1 MMNESDKLQTETA
14 IRELIVSAL
23 DGDASE
29 AQLVQLNEALRS
41 DESLRRSARRFLYD
55 DALLAEE
62 IGTLD
67 EAISILKQS
76 AEAPTDIV
84 LPSGE
89 RSLSQ
94 LHPSVAYPSTAHQ
107 SAALQLKES
116 TARNGLISLVRGGMH
131 SALEFVNRH
140 GLAVAAMAT
149 FVVAGIAWHHISLMV
164 EFDRLYSL
172 TSAPNAA
179 EHDRIRTDSQRA
191 AIMPGP
197 TSVARA
203 TAVVN
208 CEWFDRNSELKFGD
222 QLSPGQ
228 RVRLKQGLLQLT
240 FGTGA
245 KVVVEGPADFVAT
258 TSTEAILTE
267 GKIAAAVPRFAR
279 GYTILT
285 PTAEIVD
292 LGTEFGVNV
301 DGQGTSEV
309 HVFDGDVVARPRENG
324 LARGELLHAQRDE
337 ALQFNATDQSGQRIS
352 FDRSKFVR
360 RMTPDRMP
368 NELPPLPV
376 TRNLALWLAADVMP
390 VNRDG
395 TSVSTWP
402 DILVGDNK
410 FPDDAWQFDERLCPK
425 WIRDG
430 QGLPAVRFDGWS
442 TYLATSPMATGDRL
456 TAFVV
461 FAPGPTSFASESHGG
476 MLLKYGLDAPSL
488 EFALLPDY
496 SPRARVWASNSDGST
511 SNVGV
516 LQGPRVKPHYPCAV
530 AYSYDAVG
538 NHSELVVD
546 GKLVGSADAPK
557 PIEQHARKY
566 IGTHAQP
573 WMETYYLGNI
583 YEIIA
588 YDSALDAPDRD
599 RVFQYLSKRYDISL
613 AEP

>member
-1 MMNESDKLQTETA
+1 MNESDKLQTEEA
-14 IRELIVSAL
+14 LRELIVSAL
-23 DGDASE
+23 DGDASA
-29 AQLVQLNEALRS
+29 AQLTQLNEALRS
-41 DESLRRSARRFLYD
+41 DEALLRSARRFLYD

-67 EAISILKQS
+67 EAISILRQS
-76 AEAPTDIV
+76 AEVQADDSLLARDES
-84 LPSGE
+84 LPQLRPSIAHPSSAAQSGKE
-89 RSLSQ
+89 RSGRGW
-94 LHPSVAYPSTAHQ
+94 V
-107 SAALQLKES
+107 
-116 TARNGLISLVRGGMH
+116 SLARGGVR

-140 GLAVAAMAT
+140 GLAVAAMAA
-149 FVVAGIAWHHISLMV
+149 FVIAGIVWHHVSLMV
-164 EFDRLYSL
+164 AFDRLYTL

-179 EHDRIRTDSQRA
+179 EHDRIRSASQRA

-208 CEWFDRNSELKFGD
+208 CEWLDSDSELKFGD

-228 RVRLKQGLLQLT
+228 RIRLTQGLLQLT

-258 TSTEAILTE
+258 TATEAVLAE

-301 DGQGTSEV
+301 DAKGTSEI
-309 HVFDGDVVARPRENG
+309 HVFDGDVVARSRENG
-324 LARGELLHAQRDE
+324 VAQGELLHAQQDQ
-337 ALQFNATDQSGQRIS
+337 ALQFNAADQTGQRIS

-360 RMTPDRMP
+360 RMTPDRSP
-368 NELPPLPV
+368 NELPALPV
-376 TRNLALWLAADVMP
+376 TRDLALWLAADVMP
-390 VNRDG
+390 VSRDG
-395 TSVSTWP
+395 TPVSTWP

-425 WIRDG
+425 WVRDG

-461 FAPGPTSFASESHGG
+461 FAPGPTSFANESHGG

-516 LQGPRVKPHYPCAV
+516 LQGPQVKPHYPCAV
-530 AYSYDAVG
+530 AYSYDAIG
-538 NHSELVVD
+538 NHSELLVD
-546 GKLVGSADAPK
+546 GKLASTGDAPK

-573 WMETYYLGNI
+573 WNETYYLGNI

-588 YDSALDAPDRD
+588 YDSALDATDRG
-599 RVFQYLSKRYDISL
+599 RVFEYLSKRYGFSL

>member
-1 MMNESDKLQTETA
+1 MNESDQLHTEEA

-23 DGDASE
+23 DGDASQAE
-29 AQLVQLNEALRS
+29 LARLNDRLCN
-41 DESLRRSARRFLYD
+41 DESLLRSARRFLYD

-67 EAISILKQS
+67 EAISILRHS
-76 AEAPTDIV
+76 AEAPVD
-84 LPSGE
+84 SGLFADE
-89 RSLSQ
+89 KSLSEPR
-94 LHPSVAYPSTAHQ
+94 PSVIDPT
-107 SAALQLKES
+107 SAAQSSRTPASGGLVSL
-116 TARNGLISLVRGGMH
+116 ARGSVR
-131 SALEFVNRH
+131 SAFEFVNRH
-140 GLAVAAMAT
+140 GIAVAAMAT
-149 FVVAGIAWHHISLMV
+149 FVVAGIAWHHASLMGEV
-164 EFDRLYSL
+164 DRLYSL
-172 TSAPNAA
+172 TTAPNAA

-208 CEWFDRNSELKFGD
+208 CEWFDGQSELKFGD

-228 RVRLKQGLLQLT
+228 RIRLKQGLLQLT

-245 KVVVEGPADFVAT
+245 KVVVEGPADFIAT
-258 TSTEAILTE
+258 TSTEATLTE
-267 GKIAAAVPRFAR
+267 GKIAAAVPKFAR

-301 DGQGTSEV
+301 DDKGTSEV

-324 LARGELLHAQRDE
+324 VAQGELLHAQQDE
-337 ALQFNATDQSGQRIS
+337 ALKFNAADQTGQRIS

-360 RMTPDRMP
+360 RTTPDRSP
-368 NELPPLPV
+368 TDLPPLPV
-376 TRNLALWLAADVMP
+376 TRDLALWLAADVMP
-390 VNRDG
+390 VKRDG
-395 TSVSTWP
+395 TPVSTWP
-402 DILVGDNK
+402 DLLIGDNH

-461 FAPGPTSFASESHGG
+461 FAPGPTSFANDSHGG

-488 EFALLPDY
+488 EFALLPNY
-496 SPRARVWASNSDGST
+496 APRARVWASNSDGST
-511 SNVGV
+511 ANFGE
-516 LQGPRVKPHYPCAV
+516 LQGPQVKPHYLCAT
-530 AYSYDAVG
+530 AYSYDAI
-538 NHSELVVD
+538 NNRSELLVD
-546 GKLVGSADAPK
+546 GKVVGSADAPK

-588 YDSALDAPDRD
+588 YDSALDASERD
-599 RVFQYLSKRYDISL
+599 RVFQYLSKRYGFSL
-613 AEP
+613 ADP